1 VKALRCTVHGSLADL
16 VVREIPE
23 PSAGPGEVVVDV
35 RAAAVNFADI
45 LVVQG
50 TYQVA
55 APVPFTPG
63 SEFAG
68 RVTEVGPGVEAP
80 APGDAVSGSVFV
92 GAFAQRVVVPATSLT
107 VLPEDADLL
116 AAAASGVS
124 YATAHHALTLVAELR
139 TGETLA
145 VLGAAGG
152 VGLAAV
158 ELGRLL
164 GARVIA
170 VASTEE
176 KRRLC
181 LARGA
186 DAALPYDDLK
196 RRLGEAG
203 GADVVLDP
211 VGGDHAEPALRA
223 LRWGGRF
230 VTVGFAGGEIPRI
243 PLNLVMLKG
252 ISVRGFE
259 FGGWARHD
267 RDALVRG
274 RAELARLF
282 LSGELKPHIHAVY
295 PLEDAGGA
303 LAAVAGR
310 GSAGKVLIVP
320 EDPDGSGAAHP
331 GAASTGTGHR

>member
-1 VKALRCTVHGSLADL
+1 MKALRCTVHGSLDDL
-16 VVREIPE
+16 AVHEIPE
-23 PSAGPGEVVVDV
+23 PVAGPGQVVVEV

-50 TYQVA
+50 AYQVA

-68 RVTEVGPGVEAP
+68 RITEVGPDVEGFG
-80 APGDAVSGSVFV
+80 PGDAVSGSVFV

-107 VLPEDADLL
+107 ALPPGADLR

-124 YATAHHALTLVAELR
+124 YATAYHALTLVAELR
-139 TGETLA
+139 AGETLA

-158 ELGRLL
+158 QLGRLL

-170 VASTEE
+170 VASSER
-176 KRRLC
+176 KRGLC
-181 LARGA
+181 LAEGA
-186 DAALPYDDLK
+186 DTALPYDDLK
-196 RRLGEAG
+196 RRLADAG

-223 LRWGGRF
+223 LRWGGRY

-259 FGGWARHD
+259 FGGWARHG

-282 LSGELKPHIHAVY
+282 LTGELKPHIHAVY
-295 PLEDAGGA
+295 PLEEAAGA

-310 GSAGKVLIVP
+310 SSAGKVLIIP
-320 EDPDGSGAAHP
+320 ADPDLPDAGRG
-331 GAASTGTGHR
+331 

>member
-1 VKALRCTVHGSLADL
+1 MRALRCTVHGSLDDL
-16 VVREIPE
+16 TVQDVPE
-23 PSAGPGEVVVDV
+23 PDAGPGQVVVEV

-50 TYQVA
+50 AYQVA

-68 RVTEVGPGVEAP
+68 RIVEAGPGVAGF

-92 GAFAQRVVVPATSLT
+92 GAFAERVVVPATSLT
-107 VLPEDADLL
+107 ALPPDADLL

-124 YATAHHALTLVAELR
+124 HATAHHALTLVAGLR
-139 TGETLA
+139 AGETLA

-158 ELGRLL
+158 ELGHLL

-170 VASTEE
+170 VASSAA
-176 KRRLC
+176 KRDLC
-181 LARGA
+181 LTRGA
-186 DAALPYDDLK
+186 DVVLPYDGLK
-196 RRLGEAG
+196 RRLAEAG

-223 LRWGGRF
+223 LRWGGRY
-230 VTVGFAGGEIPRI
+230 VTVGFAAGHIPSI

-252 ISVRGFE
+252 VTVHGFDL
-259 FGGWARHD
+259 GGWARHD
-267 RDALVRG
+267 RDALLRG
-274 RAELARLF
+274 RAELAGLF
-282 LSGELKPHIHAVY
+282 LTGALKPHVHAVH
-295 PLEDAGGA
+295 PLEEAAVA
-303 LAAVAGR
+303 LAAVAER
-310 GSAGKVLIVP
+310 TSVGKVLIVP
-320 EDPDGSGAAHP
+320 RGSDGP
-331 GAASTGTGHR
+331 

>member
-1 VKALRCTVHGSLADL
+1 MRALRCTVHGSLDDL
-16 VVREIPE
+16 AVREIPE
-23 PSAGPGEVVVDV
+23 PVAGTGQVVVDV

-50 TYQVA
+50 AYQVA

-68 RVTEVGPGVEAP
+68 RVVEVGPDVEGFA
-80 APGDAVSGSVFV
+80 AGDAVSGSVFV
-92 GAFAQRVVVPATSLT
+92 GAFAQRVVAPAKSLT
-107 VLPEDADLL
+107 ALPPDADLR

-139 TGETLA
+139 AGETLA

-158 ELGRLL
+158 QIGRLL

-170 VASTEE
+170 VASSEP
-176 KRRLC
+176 KRDLC
-181 LARGA
+181 RAEGA
-186 DAALPYDDLK
+186 NVVLPYDDLK
-196 RRLGEAG
+196 RNLADAG

-211 VGGDHAEPALRA
+211 VGGAHAEPALRA
-223 LRWGGRF
+223 LRWGGRY
-230 VTVGFAGGEIPRI
+230 VSVGFAAGEIPRI

-259 FGGWARHD
+259 FGGWARHG
-267 RDALVRG
+267 REALERG

-282 LSGELKPHIHAVY
+282 AAGELRPHIHAVY
-295 PLEDAGGA
+295 PLEDAAGA

-310 GSAGKVLIVP
+310 SSAGKVLIVP
-320 EDPDGSGAAHP
+320 ADADVPDAG
-331 GAASTGTGHR
+331 

>member
-1 VKALRCTVHGSLADL
+1 MRALRCAAPGSLAGL
-16 VVREIPE
+16 RVREVPE
-23 PSAGPGEVVVDV
+23 PVAGPGQVVVEV

-50 TYQVA
+50 AYQVA

-68 RVTEVGPGVEAP
+68 RVTQAGPGVEGF
-80 APGDAVSGSVFV
+80 APGDAVSGAVFV
-92 GAFAQRVVVPATSLT
+92 GAFAQRVLAPATSLT
-107 VLPEDADLL
+107 ALEPDADFR

-124 YATAHHALTLVAELR
+124 YATAHHALTLVAELHA
-139 TGETLA
+139 GETLA

-158 ELGRLL
+158 QLGRLL

-170 VASTEE
+170 VASSAR
-176 KRRLC
+176 KRALC
-181 LARGA
+181 LGEGA

-196 RRLGEAG
+196 RRLADAG

-211 VGGDHAEPALRA
+211 VGGEHAEPALRA
-223 LRWGGRF
+223 LRWGGRY
-230 VTVGFAGGEIPRI
+230 VTVGYAGGEIPRI
-243 PLNLVMLKG
+243 PLNLVLLKG

-267 RDALVRG
+267 REALARS

-282 LSGELKPHIHAVY
+282 LSGGLEPHVHAVY
-295 PLEDAGGA
+295 PLEDAAGA

-320 EDPDGSGAAHP
+320 AEPEGP
-331 GAASTGTGHR
+331 GADRG